1 MVAAEL
7 GNLEIV
13 QEFIRRGANVDLD
26 DVVRSQA
33 HTHTHTPLTVKI
45 LKTKSSPGEEQHLW
59 LQRFHLVMKT

>member
-33 HTHTHTPLTVKI
+33 HTHTHTFNSKNP
-45 LKTKSSPGEEQHLW
+45 
-59 LQRFHLVMKT
+59 